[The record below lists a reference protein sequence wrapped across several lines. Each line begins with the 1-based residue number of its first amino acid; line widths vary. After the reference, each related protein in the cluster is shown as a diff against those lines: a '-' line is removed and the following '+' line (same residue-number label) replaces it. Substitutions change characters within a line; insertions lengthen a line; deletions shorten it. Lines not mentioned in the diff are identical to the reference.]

1 MTDCCCLVSCRPRH
15 SQRVLNGLYPT
26 DGGIRG
32 TEEGLKPQRLKDLV
46 EYATEEANALPEVG
60 K

>member
-26 DGGIRG
+26 GVRG
-32 TEEGLKPQRLKDLV
+32 TEEGLAPAGLKDLV
-46 EYATEEANALPEVG
+46 EYATEEATALPEVG